1 VGRAALAR
9 GFAAVRRSSG
19 IDENG
24 RTTTAGRGGFYAELY
39 DQFGEQA
46 VAV

>member
-1 VGRAALAR
+1 MR
-9 GFAAVRRSSG
+9 
-19 IDENG
+19 
-24 RTTTAGRGGFYAELY
+24 TAGQQPLAAGGFYAELY